1 MLRKVRQIA
10 ASFVIMLGFTQLY
23 SFSSAA
29 YGYFMSDSGD
39 YRFVWNYWII
49 GLFAV
54 LLLIGGA
61 MMIQNDRFRLHVAI
75 ILLAFTAFQAFSVYF
90 YQIKTLLDQ
99 TEDLKGPFNYTN
111 LILAVISLCLFF
123 LFLLSKKKDELLL
136 ETREQGWKTKWLI
149 SSVVFSISGAGLA
162 IFLSAMIIK
171 HFQNPKVSDVYIFT
185 NDFDAVFAIFS
196 AILLLL
202 IAFSSLKKGSYFMA
216 GISMGIGFLYLM
228 NYLWFEQWMTFSI
241 QNGYEIAKN
250 ENRLFGIQFVIGVVA
265 FLSGI
270 LIFIGK
276 KEKKY

>member
-123 LFLLSKKKDELLL
+123 LFLLSKKGMNHFWK
-136 ETREQGWKTKWLI
+136 QGNRD
-149 SSVVFSISGAGLA
+149 GR
-162 IFLSAMIIK
+162 
-171 HFQNPKVSDVYIFT
+171 
-185 NDFDAVFAIFS
+185 
-196 AILLLL
+196 
-202 IAFSSLKKGSYFMA
+202 
-216 GISMGIGFLYLM
+216 
-228 NYLWFEQWMTFSI
+228 
-241 QNGYEIAKN
+241 QNG
-250 ENRLFGIQFVIGVVA
+250 LFQVLYFQLVGQD
-265 FLSGI
+265 
-270 LIFIGK
+270 
-276 KEKKY
+276 